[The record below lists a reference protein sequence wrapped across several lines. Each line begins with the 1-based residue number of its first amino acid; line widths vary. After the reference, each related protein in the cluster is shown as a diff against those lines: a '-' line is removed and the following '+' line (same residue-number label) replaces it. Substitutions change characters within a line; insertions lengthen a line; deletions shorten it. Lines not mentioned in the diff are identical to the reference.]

1 MGNSFE
7 GDFEADVGSTEE
19 SHSIANDSFSDV
31 APSSMDKEQMASV
44 GSAIDDDDVIE
55 ATELNVE
62 SADLTGHNLTI
73 VTHAN
78 HPFEPGHD
86 DGDTVDSDAVP
97 PSFSIPQIAFT
108 GGIAGMSY
116 SISTPLNGGD

>member
-1 MGNSFE
+1 MRRSFE
-7 GDFEADVGSTEE
+7 GDFEADVGSTEG
-19 SHSIANDSFSDV
+19 SHSIVDDSFSDV
-31 APSSMDKEQMASV
+31 VPGPMDEEQMASI
-44 GSAIDDDDVIE
+44 GSAADSDDVLE
-55 ATELNVE
+55 ATELHVE
-62 SADLTGHNLTI
+62 SADLIRHSLAI
-73 VTHAN
+73 FTHAN
-78 HPFEPGHD
+78 HPFEHGHD